1 MEMLILWWLLIQ
13 FGRNNNENQLSVD
26 QIMCDVVT
34 FCEYIQAFIS
44 YVKND
49 KNADDSKKDEFTWKI
64 QILIDMLLDLDLDE
78 FGKEAL
84 NDFVANLLINETEVL
99 NETTISSLV
108 KCAEK
113 SVRNEILS
121 QYFVDIFH
129 EINAKVPSIDQKI
142 DDLTEMV
149 ENSEQKLRI
158 TQLKSQILDLKEDQ
172 DSSLNGENYA
182 RLRQVQNEI
191 KEIRI
196 QIVDICRDFGAYDN
210 EEDLDLS
217 VYEMSTNEII
227 KCLQTFFYSCHSI
240 RSDRAPPEMVLFY
253 GDFVNRK

>member
-1 MEMLILWWLLIQ
+1 MLIFWWLLIQ
-13 FGRNNNENQLSVD
+13 FGRNDNGNQHSVD

-34 FCEYIQAFIS
+34 FCEYIQAFVSHI
-44 YVKND
+44 KND
-49 KNADDSKKDEFTWKI
+49 NNTDDWTENVFKI
-64 QILIDMLLDLDLDE
+64 QILISMLLELDLDE

-84 NDFVANLLINETEVL
+84 SDFVANLLLNETEAL

-113 SVRNEILS
+113 SVQNEILG
-121 QYFVDIFH
+121 QYYVDILH
-129 EINAKVPSIDQKI
+129 GICEKVPSIDQKI

-149 ENSEQKLRI
+149 ENSDQKLHI

-172 DSSLNGENYA
+172 DSSLHADNYV
-182 RLRQVQNEI
+182 RLREVQNKI

-196 QIVDICRDFGAYDN
+196 QIVDICRDFGTYDK

-217 VYEMSTNEII
+217 AYEISTSEII
-227 KCLQTFFYSCHSI
+227 KCLQIFFYSCHSI
-240 RSDRAPPEMVLFY
+240 RSDRAPPEMILFY
-253 GDFVNRK
+253 GEFVYRMYRF